1 VLRSAVRSVLKRR
14 PSPLCHYP
22 TLYFQ
27 FAPPL
32 LFRAS
37 VLLPGLLF
45 ERVECSPSYR
55 LSPIAYRRF
64 AYCLEFS
71 RNASRNTG
79 IYRREEN
86 TGARDFGKNC
96 TPSAKSSE
104 WLKDVQLTQT
114 DIMDRRSLGQYYSLL
129 CSLVT
134 RFLGSQRSRILP
146 ISPSMESWLDA
157 PAIPSASIQG

>member
-14 PSPLCHYP
+14 PSAITPPFISNSLLRCSSALP
-22 TLYFQ
+22 FSSPGYF
-27 FAPPL
+27 L
-32 LFRAS
+32 NGS
-37 VLLPGLLF
+37 S
-45 ERVECSPSYR
+45 SPSYR

-79 IYRREEN
+79 IYQREEN

-146 ISPSMESWLDA
+146 VSPSMESWLDA